1 MPKGIPYEARHPRP
15 GYEPRKTG
23 TESGKYPSETNR
35 VPDPAAAGR
44 AGTGS
49 PVTKYPEEK
58 GRVPERGY
66 EPKLSRAGDAGT
78 PDIPA
83 PRKVPPIIGK
93 DSPRPNL
100 SVPK

>member
-1 MPKGIPYEARHPRP
+1 MSFPRNESQPPRP

-23 TESGKYPSETNR
+23 TESGTYPSEANR
-35 VPDPAAAGR
+35 QPRPAAAGR
-44 AGTGS
+44 PGTGS

-58 GRVPERGY
+58 GRAPEKGF
-66 EPKLSRAGDAGT
+66 EPNLSRAGDAGT

-83 PRKVPPIIGK
+83 SNKVPPIIGK